1 MPGIEFIQH
10 QGKRILLLDFSGL
23 RDTQVVLQLIEQ
35 ARALVAAQPQRKE
48 LLTVTDVKGMIYNEE
63 INKALSALGKHNAPW
78 VRAGAVCNPST
89 LGKVITRANNMS
101 TGRTFRIFDS
111 RSEAL
116 DWAATQAA

>member
-10 QGKRILLLDFSGL
+10 QGKRILVLDFSGL